1 MWVSQSRGDFF
12 KLTAKISHFRFYS
25 CFISVS
31 AIDSESNFQNF
42 FAQEADESLNFEEQI
57 LEAAKAITAA
67 TVALVKSAS
76 AAQKELVAS
85 GKVTRGRLSRDQF
98 RGSCICLQKEHG

>member
-1 MWVSQSRGDFF
+1 MVDLAVVSLF
-12 KLTAKISHFRFYS
+12 K
-25 CFISVS
+25 
-31 AIDSESNFQNF
+31 
-42 FAQEADESLNFEEQI
+42 EADESLNFEEQI

-85 GKVTRGRLSRDQF
+85 GRVSHVSRQFMHFLFSCWSNALLSSHCSF
-98 RGSCICLQKEHG
+98 MILYCC